1 MLTTIQINKEE
12 DQIITRLKKLFDMPS
27 KKAVIMAGIQELL
40 RQYQARQRRQRL
52 QKAARAIGTES
63 QQVLHEISHLTTAL
77 EAWDED

>member
-12 DQIITRLKKLFDMPS
+12 DKIITRLKKLFDMPS

-40 RQYQARQRRQRL
+40 RQHQTRQRRLRL
-52 QKAARAIGTES
+52 QKAVRAVGSES
-63 QQVLHEISHLTTAL
+63 QQVLDEISHLTTAL